1 MSTERCRSFIKEVCR
16 CRNRLPAAA
25 KREILM
31 TYIGSETLPAPTL
44 NQVDL
49 VPHEAE
55 QLFRQS
61 MKYIELML
69 AHDRIHADYSAYN
82 MLYWEG
88 KLWVID
94 FPQAVHPNEN
104 RNAFSLLE
112 RDVLQICN
120 YFTVQGVQSE
130 PKRLA
135 DQIWKNRFGRRRM
148 DVHRGLLDAED
159 EEDRAI
165 WDSLTD
171 L

>member
-1 MSTERCRSFIKEVCR
+1 
-16 CRNRLPAAA
+16 
-25 KREILM
+25 
-31 TYIGSETLPAPTL
+31 
-44 NQVDL
+44 
-49 VPHEAE
+49 
-55 QLFRQS
+55 
-61 MKYIELML
+61 ML

-82 MLYWEG
+82 ILYWEG

-94 FPQAVHPNEN
+94 FPQAIHPNEN

-120 YFTVQGVQSE
+120 YFTVQGVQSD

-135 DQIWKNRFGRRRM
+135 DQIWKNQFGRRRM
-148 DVHRGLLDAED
+148 DVHPGLLDAED
-159 EEDRAI
+159 EEDRAY